1 MVARFPFSRSLL
13 YPLTAVMV
21 ALTVLPVGLA
31 GWGFVSTNRE
41 QIATLEMQYLSRQA
55 VGLSREVELFFLDS
69 VGRVELLSQALKPAA
84 GQPLRESGSSE
95 ILAEL
100 VHGSR
105 SIMLLRL
112 VDPAGRTVGAAQS
125 RGLSATVEA
134 GLQAA
139 LTEAL
144 AANLAGRQMRRDL
157 VRIPGESPL
166 IIVSLP
172 LTTTDGTVAGALQ
185 GAVSLES
192 LTARLA
198 EEGGH
203 GVTVDVVD
211 KSGNVLFSSDADRVG
226 KSARV
231 HPLVMQFMQ
240 APVRL
245 TKTYSDPLRPNREEV
260 LGSLSPVEDPPWA
273 VVTAR
278 DVGVAFAAVRNMA
291 NTTALLVVITAVM
304 AMAVGVFIA
313 RRITLPLRAMADVST
328 AVAEGDF
335 SRQVPVTSRNE
346 LGQLAENFNVMAVEI
361 DRYVRSLQQ
370 ALQDNKELLVDS
382 IRALAAAIDAKSP
395 YTRGHSERVAQYA
408 VAIARHYGIKGAEL
422 EKVEIA
428 ALLHDVGKIGIEDAI
443 LQKPEALTDSE
454 FAQMRIHTV
463 KGAAIVSPIKRLRE
477 MLPGIRSH
485 HENWAGDGY
494 PDGLVGEQIPV
505 VARVIAAAD
514 VFDAMTTQR
523 PYQSAFGLDYVFKR
537 MRELSGA
544 RLDPAVVDAFF
555 AAFRKGDLVPLGR
568 PEVA

>member
-1 MVARFPFSRSLL
+1 MLARWPFPRSLI
-13 YPLTAVMV
+13 YPLTAVLV

-31 GWGFVSTNRE
+31 GWGFVSSNRE
-41 QIATLEMQYLSRQA
+41 QVQTLEMQYLTRQA
-55 VGLSREVELFFLDS
+55 VGLAREVELYFLDS
-69 VGRVELLSQALKPAA
+69 VGRIESVAPALRPME
-84 GQPLRESGSSE
+84 GQRLQPEASSE
-95 ILAEL
+95 ILNEL
-100 VHGSR
+100 VAKNPH
-105 SIMLLRL
+105 IVLLRL
-112 VDPAGRTVGAAQS
+112 VDASGKWVQVPGRALSTAAENELQS
-125 RGLSATVEA
+125 MLDEAFKTNMRGRPV
-134 GLQAA
+134 
-139 LTEAL
+139 
-144 AANLAGRQMRRDL
+144 RQNL
-157 VRIPGESPL
+157 VRLPGEDPL
-166 IIVSLP
+166 VLLSTPI
-172 LTTTDGTVAGALQ
+172 TGQGGTVAGALQ
-185 GAVSLES
+185 GVVSLEGVMS
-192 LTARLA
+192 RLA

-203 GVTVDVVD
+203 GVIVDLVD
-211 KSGNVLFSSDADRVG
+211 KSGNVLFSSDGARVG

-245 TKTYSDPLRPNREEV
+245 TRTYQDPLRPGQEEV
-260 LGSLSPVEDPPWA
+260 LGSLCPVGDPPWA

-278 DVGVAFAAVRNMA
+278 DVGIAFAAVRNMA
-291 NTTALLVVITAVM
+291 NTTALLVAITALV
-304 AMAVGVFIA
+304 AMAAGVMLA
-313 RRITLPLRAMADVST
+313 RRITLPLRHLADVST
-328 AVAEGDF
+328 AVAQGDF
-335 SRQVPVTSRNE
+335 TRQVPVTSRNE

-370 ALQDNKELLVDS
+370 ALQENKELLVDS

-408 VAIARHYGIKGAEL
+408 VAIARHYGITGTEL

-428 ALLHDVGKIGIEDAI
+428 SLLHDIGKIGIEDAI
-443 LQKPEALTDSE
+443 LQKPDALTDSE

-485 HENWAGDGY
+485 HENWGGDGY